1 MIMPHDQTHKSAT
14 DSSLRKQSKGGTQQR
29 EVSSLNKLQLLAD
42 KSPQTAQMMGLK
54 DQMQKKQNP
63 IQLKSEGSGG
73 SKTLPA
79 QLQSGVEQLSG
90 LNMSDVKVNYG
101 STEPSKIG
109 AAAYAQGSNIHLGP
123 GQERHLPHEAW
134 HVVQQKKGNVPITNT
149 INGTPVNENSSLE
162 KEADQMGSK
171 AQGLGKSASSVL
183 QKVSLNVK
191 DRGIIQKVESDE
203 AAVAEPQVE
212 AAPNPVLIEKLLK
225 YRGLVDMAKN
235 AQTILNDGDI
245 WKSILDETN
254 VMEVTETVGGLAGA
268 TTKAGGDGSQAI
280 SGADKVAGDIS
291 ASVGSSITALFGII
305 KSVRT
310 LYQGFKDK
318 DKMAAAMGSRE
329 FVNAVKSGLQ
339 TANSIIKATSGVVNP
354 AIAAA
359 IPGLGIVVSAADI
372 MINLHNSLNAS
383 QAESEMSQVS
393 ESHKTQLIALVGP
406 SPEESA
412 KNLFLNESRGKVFHK
427 KEYLRLRPGAM
438 ARLEGIAASEQQETD
453 FNTFK
458 TEMGLPASISFSEFY
473 MAVRSYELGSKLQEI
488 NQKRKVH
495 GGNQIF
501 TSLISIAGDI
511 AAFFPADGGITA
523 ATLKGTAAA
532 ISGGLAAGKFIQQQ
546 SRNKG
551 WFGADKDRSSD
562 AKHQEYVQH
571 AKSIYMI
578 LAQAGLKDKEEMSL
592 QTSDI
597 DKIIPVESMIS
608 AAGASPSAVYN
619 TNYGDKKSKT
629 DQAKLI
635 VDSMKKGR
643 G

>member
-1 MIMPHDQTHKSAT
+1 MSYDQTHKSAI
-14 DSSLRKQSKGGTQQR
+14 DSSLRKPSKGGTQQR

-54 DQMQKKQNP
+54 DQIQKKQNP
-63 IQLKSEGSGG
+63 IQLKAEGSGA
-73 SKTLPA
+73 SKALPA

-90 LNMSDVKVNYG
+90 LNMSDVKVNYE
-101 STEPSKIG
+101 SPEPSKIG

-123 GQERHLPHEAW
+123 GQEQHLPHEAW
-134 HVVQQKKGNVPITNT
+134 HVVQQKKGNVPVTNT

-191 DRGIIQKVESDE
+191 DRGIIQKVETEE
-203 AAVAEPQVE
+203 AAVAEPQAE
-212 AAPNPVLIEKLLK
+212 AAPNPVLIEKLMK

-235 AQTILNDGDI
+235 AQAILNDGDI

-254 VMEVTETVGGLAGA
+254 VMEVTETVGSLAGA
-268 TTKAGGDGSQAI
+268 TTKGGGDGSQAI

-305 KSVRT
+305 KSVRI

-339 TANSIIKATSGVVNP
+339 TANSIIKATSGAVNP
-354 AIAAA
+354 AVAAA
-359 IPGLGIVVSAADI
+359 IPGLGIVVSAADL

-393 ESHKTQLIALVGP
+393 EEHKTQLIALVGP
-406 SPEESA
+406 SPEKNI

-438 ARLEGIAASEQQETD
+438 ARLEAIAASEQQETD

-488 NQKRKVH
+488 NQKRKAH

-511 AAFFPADGGITA
+511 ATFFPADGGISA

-532 ISGGLAAGKFIQQQ
+532 VSGGLAAGKFIQQQ
-546 SRNKG
+546 SRNNG
-551 WFGADKDRSSD
+551 LFGADKDRSSD

-592 QTSDI
+592 QTSEI

-608 AAGASPSAVYN
+608 ATGASPAAVYN
-619 TNYGDKKSKT
+619 TNYGDKKSMAN
-629 DQAKLI
+629 QAKLI

-643 G
+643 